1 MTTLFANNIT
11 KSCNLNNKNV
21 NIVIVDDNPAFRKGV
36 SVFLRKEEKY
46 KIIGEFNS
54 GLELLQFP
62 ELHIVQLILLDIE
75 LPEVNGLEIAK
86 RINFKHPE
94 IKMIAITLYQDN
106 IYIRQL
112 VENGFRAFVCK
123 TDVPETLL
131 DTINAT
137 MQNKFIF
144 PKQLKI

>member
-1 MTTLFANNIT
+1 MITCLRTNIFKSFTLNKKIINIA
-11 KSCNLNNKNV
+11 
-21 NIVIVDDNPAFRKGV
+21 IVDDNPAFRKGI
-36 SVFLRKEEKY
+36 SIFLRKEEKF
-46 KIIGEFNS
+46 KIIGEFNT

-62 ELHIVQLILLDIE
+62 ELHNVNLILLDIE
-75 LPEVNGLEIAK
+75 LPEISGLEIAK
-86 RINFKHPE
+86 RINFKHPD

-123 TDVPETLL
+123 TEVPETLL
-131 DTINAT
+131 NTINAT